1 MDSYKASQKLLK
13 ASSLM
18 PGPVG
23 LASKGIAKKLAQKM
37 KELDKRKLATGNPF
51 GRKLIKD

>member
-1 MDSYKASQKLLK
+1 MDSYKATQKLLK
-13 ASSLM
+13 AGSLM
-18 PGPVG
+18 PPPINS
-23 LASKGIAKKLAQKM
+23 ASKKMAKKLAQKM